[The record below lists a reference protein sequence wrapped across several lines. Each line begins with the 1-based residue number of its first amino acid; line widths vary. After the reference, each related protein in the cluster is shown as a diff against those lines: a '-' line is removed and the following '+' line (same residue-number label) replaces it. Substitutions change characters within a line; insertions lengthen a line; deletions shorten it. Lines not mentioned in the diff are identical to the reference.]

1 MFYAVTLIA
10 SIICFA
16 IGVLLALV
24 IRSIKKD
31 ESGLSFQQ
39 IKESLLLFV
48 FGGGFVGFIA
58 GFLGPLIFAP
68 EANQGPL
75 LGIFFTG
82 PLGAVGGLIAFM
94 IYVITRKGPE
104 GSP

>member
-1 MFYAVTLIA
+1 MNTHAPPSWGAAKIRPRSQHTQKSFSTINSGMPVRVALIA

-68 EANQGPL
+68 EAN
-75 LGIFFTG
+75 
-82 PLGAVGGLIAFM
+82 
-94 IYVITRKGPE
+94 
-104 GSP
+104 